1 MRRKS
6 SLFLPFPSRSLS
18 GAKRKIVQGERNEK
32 EKLAFPSISEAQPVC
47 TQTKTRRRGSPPR
60 RDAVHRVSPARG
72 AAPPRHSFSAVG
84 HSAVWAPGKAPLLRL
99 LVAQAGRNVAAE
111 GRPRRGRA
119 NSSLGWSA
127 AEPEVG
133 AAEKMSAS
141 KRSPCPLR
149 HMACTP
155 LRGCTRGVRAYR
167 GFRCAPP
174 AATDRSAPLGP
185 SLRRR
190 CCLRR
195 GGFLAAHSSGCQPRY
210 DILLSAWLLRAR
222 GAADAS
228 RHVGP
233 KFRPAPRCALFGK
246 PLKRTAWL
254 SAF

>member
-84 HSAVWAPGKAPLLRL
+84 HSAVWAPGKASLLRS

-127 AEPEVG
+127 AEPEVRWM
-133 AAEKMSAS
+133 EMMSAS
-141 KRSPCPLR
+141 KRSLCPWLR
-149 HMACTP
+149 VACTP
-155 LRGCTRGVRAYR
+155 LRGYLRYMCLYR
-167 GFRCAPP
+167 GFRSAPP
-174 AATDRSAPLGP
+174 AVTDRSAPLGP
-185 SLRRR
+185 LVLRRYGP
-190 CCLRR
+190 R
-195 GGFLAAHSSGCQPRY
+195 GGMLAAWRRHFGRSLCVPDDSQCGPGG
-210 DILLSAWLLRAR
+210 
-222 GAADAS
+222 GAFS
-228 RHVGP
+228 P
-233 KFRPAPRCALFGK
+233 K
-246 PLKRTAWL
+246 
-254 SAF
+254 